1 MAGPATW
8 GDNPR
13 CPSRSRPRGGPGRC
27 GRGRQAATKC
37 PARRPRA
44 SGCLL
49 REEETPWLLARP
61 RPPPAGSLLHALGIY
76 GWEGLEPAVLAAL
89 ATESPLLLI
98 GGHGTAKTLLLGRLA
113 AALGLQH
120 RHYNASLLSFDDL
133 VGFPV
138 PQDGRL
144 VWLQTPATIWEAES
158 ALFDE
163 VSRCRP
169 ELQNK
174 LFPIVH
180 ERVVQGLPLPRLRHR
195 WAAMNPPPR
204 PDAGDDGT
212 TYVGAEPLDVALADR
227 FAFVL
232 ESPGFEDLS
241 PADQRRL
248 LERGPEESPGARE
261 ALRDAVAALTAAL
274 PEAAERLRGR
284 AADYVRAI
292 AASLRRAGHPLST
305 RRAAQL
311 ARNVVAVRGP
321 PGAGHRPP
329 GGGRLL
335 RRAARLAP
343 DAAWGRPVE
352 ASALLT
358 AHRTAWEALRLD
370 PDGPL
375 ARIQGEADPLRRIA
389 LALRAHAGGELEPGA
404 AGAVAADSYAA
415 LPAAERLAAAAAL
428 LPRLSRAGGL
438 PTTALEP
445 VARDFARVAAG
456 GAASLPVSCSSGDW
470 RRQVVPGAARARRP
484 PSAAAGSTTWRWRCS
499 RSTRPSSC
507 RAWRRST
514 TAWRPP
520 WRRAGPRRDGPA
532 PQHERAAAQPGA
544 RGAPGAGGGARARA
558 RGPAAARPGE
568 PGREAPGLP
577 RRRGGAGPAR
587 GRAGAATRPSCSARP
602 GSWPPTR
609 PRLPACGSASTRPWP
624 RPACPTAWAWCCPRP
639 RARRVPRSPLDLA
652 ASLAVLSR
660 VSGALYSP
668 RRAGEASLL
677 RLSPVVVL
685 FPEEA

>member
-1 MAGPATW
+1 MV
-8 GDNPR
+8 
-13 CPSRSRPRGGPGRC
+13 SRP
-27 GRGRQAATKC
+27 TS
-37 PARRPRA
+37 PAPRR
-44 SGCLL
+44 SLL
-49 REEETPWLLARP
+49 R
-61 RPPPAGSLLHALGIY
+61 ALGIY

-248 LERGPEESPGARE
+248 LERGSEESPGARE
-261 ALRDAVAALTAAL
+261 ALRDAVAALNAAL

-311 ARNVVAVRGP
+311 ARNVVAVCAAHLALATG
-321 PGAGHRPP
+321 RPEEDAFYDA
-329 GGGRLL
+329 L
-335 RRAARLAP
+335 RASLP

-352 ASALLT
+352 ASALLA
-358 AHRTAWEALRLD
+358 AHRAAWEALRLD

-404 AGAVAADSYAA
+404 AGAVVADSYAA

-470 RRQVVPGAARARRP
+470 RRQVLCQALPGLDTATERGRRLHNVAVALLEADTSFELPRLAAVYDRLAAALAESGAAA
-484 PSAAAGSTTWRWRCS
+484 
-499 RSTRPSSC
+499 
-507 RAWRRST
+507 
-514 TAWRPP
+514 
-520 WRRAGPRRDGPA
+520 
-532 PQHERAAAQPGA
+532 
-544 RGAPGAGGGARARA
+544 
-558 RGPAAARPGE
+558 
-568 PGREAPGLP
+568 
-577 RRRGGAGPAR
+577 
-587 GRAGAATRPSCSARP
+587 
-602 GSWPPTR
+602 
-609 PRLPACGSASTRPWP
+609 
-624 RPACPTAWAWCCPRP
+624 
-639 RARRVPRSPLDLA
+639 
-652 ASLAVLSR
+652 
-660 VSGALYSP
+660 
-668 RRAGEASLL
+668 
-677 RLSPVVVL
+677 
-685 FPEEA
+685 